1 MMIEVEGL
9 TRYYG
14 EFPAVQDVS
23 FSIGERVIVGFL
35 GLNGAGK
42 STVLQI
48 LGGLLMPSAGKV
60 TVGGV
65 DAFEAPDSLRRTI
78 GYLPEN
84 PPLYDDMRVRDFLV
98 WCGEIKGMSRARAE
112 KRLPEV
118 LKICQLEEVAPRVIS
133 TLSHGFKK
141 RVGIAQAII
150 HEPQL
155 VILDEPI
162 SGLDPVQ
169 IVEMREVLKRLKAT
183 CTVLISSHILS
194 EIAQTCDR
202 VLVLHGGRLVAD
214 GNQAELQGKIE
225 SSFRL
230 ELELRGDVAVVEE
243 VARSLSSVVSVDVD
257 SAGDDLVRADIQFA
271 GDDERELLIASLVE
285 QGVGVRGVVEDVSN
299 QLENVFMGLTREGGG
314 QTLKTREPV
323 SSGSAQRRGEDG
335 IVDERATEEE

>member
-42 STVLQI
+42 STVLKV

-60 TVGGV
+60 TIGGV
-65 DAFEAPDSLRRTI
+65 DAIDAPDSLREKI
-78 GYLPEN
+78 GFLPED
-84 PPLYDDMRVRDFLV
+84 PPLYDDMRVNDFLV
-98 WCGEIKGMSRARAE
+98 WCGEIKGLDRARAE

-118 LKICQLEEVAPRVIS
+118 LRICQLDEVAGRVIG
-133 TLSHGFKK
+133 TLSHGYKK

-150 HEPQL
+150 HEPEL

-169 IVEMREVLKRLKAT
+169 IVDMRKVLRELKKT

-194 EIAQTCDR
+194 EISQTCDR
-202 VLVLHGGRLVAD
+202 VLVLHGGQIVAEGSETD
-214 GNQAELQGKIE
+214 LKG
-225 SSFRL
+225 RL
-230 ELELRGDVAVVEE
+230 EAAVRIELTLRGDIVTVDE
-243 VARSLSSVVSVDVD
+243 VAAALDSIVSIETHEIQDGLIRAEVQF
-257 SAGDDLVRADIQFA
+257 SGDQREELVQK
-271 GDDERELLIASLVE
+271 LVAA
-285 QGVGVRGVVEDVSN
+285 GVGIRGVREDVSSK
-299 QLENVFMGLTREGGG
+299 LEDVFLGLTKDGGG
-314 QTLKTREPV
+314 QTIASRLVKTDARVGDAEDMI
-323 SSGSAQRRGEDG
+323 SSQ
-335 IVDERATEEE
+335 EEE

>member
-42 STVLQI
+42 STVLKV

-60 TVGGV
+60 TIGGV
-65 DAFEAPDSLRRTI
+65 DATDAPDSLREKI
-78 GYLPEN
+78 GFLPED
-84 PPLYDDMRVRDFLV
+84 PPLYDDMRVNEFLV
-98 WCGEIKGMSRARAE
+98 WCGEIKGMSRKRAE

-118 LKICQLEEVAPRVIS
+118 LRVCQLEEVAGRVIG
-133 TLSHGFKK
+133 TLSHGYKK

-150 HEPQL
+150 HEPEL

-169 IVEMREVLKRLKAT
+169 IVDMRNVLRELKKS

-194 EIAQTCDR
+194 EISQTCDR
-202 VLVLHGGRLVAD
+202 VLVLHGGQIVGEGSETDLK
-214 GNQAELQGKIE
+214 G
-225 SSFRL
+225 RL
-230 ELELRGDVAVVEE
+230 ESTVRIELNLRGDASTVETI
-243 VARSLSSVVSVDVD
+243 ARAFESVVSIDTNELED
-257 SAGDDLVRADIQFA
+257 GLVRTTVQFTGSDDREDLIQ
-271 GDDERELLIASLVE
+271 RLVE
-285 QGVGVRGVVEDVSN
+285 GGIGIRGVEEDVSS
-299 QLENVFMGLTREGGG
+299 QLEDVFIGLTKDGGG
-314 QTLKTREPV
+314 QTIASRLAWP
-323 SSGSAQRRGEDG
+323 DG
-335 IVDERATEEE
+335 DVGVRAEATEQEEE